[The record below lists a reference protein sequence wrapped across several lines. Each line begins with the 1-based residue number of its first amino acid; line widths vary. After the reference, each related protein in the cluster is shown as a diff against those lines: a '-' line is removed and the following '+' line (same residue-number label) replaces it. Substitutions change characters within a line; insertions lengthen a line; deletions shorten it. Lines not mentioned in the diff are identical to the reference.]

1 MMKKRLFSIMAKASL
16 SEIQVIA
23 EPLTHKYSIQIIKE
37 PAKSLAMVQLRETVR
52 ESLFYIGEVLVVEAI
67 VSVGDVKGMAV
78 TLGDDFEKVLAM
90 AILDAC
96 LNKKIKESGA
106 IEQSLF
112 QLERKQIEKEQKEN
126 ALFQKTKVN
135 FNSIDQGTKP

>member
-1 MMKKRLFSIMAKASL
+1 
-16 SEIQVIA
+16 
-23 EPLTHKYSIQIIKE
+23 
-37 PAKSLAMVQLRETVR
+37 
-52 ESLFYIGEVLVVEAI
+52 
-67 VSVGDVKGMAV
+67 
-78 TLGDDFEKVLAM
+78 M

-96 LNKKIKESGA
+96 LNKKIEESSA

-135 FNSIDQGTKP
+135 FNSMDQGTKL

>member
-67 VSVGDVKGMAV
+67 VSIGDVKGMAV

-96 LNKKIKESGA
+96 FNKKIEESDA

-135 FNSIDQGTKP
+135 FNSMDQGTKL

>member
-37 PAKSLAMVQLRETVR
+37 PTKSLAMVQLRETVQ

-67 VSVGDVKGMAV
+67 VSIGDVKGMAV

-96 LNKKIKESGA
+96 LNKKIEESSA

-135 FNSIDQGTKP
+135 FNSMDQGTKL

>member
-37 PAKSLAMVQLRETVR
+37 PTKSLAMVQLRETVQ

-67 VSVGDVKGMAV
+67 VSIGDVKGMAV

-90 AILDAC
+90 AILDAS
-96 LNKKIKESGA
+96 LNKKIEESGA

-135 FNSIDQGTKP
+135 FNSMDQGTKL

>member
-1 MMKKRLFSIMAKASL
+1 MMKKRFFSIMAKASL

-23 EPLTHKYSIQIIKE
+23 EPLTHKYSIQIIQE

-67 VSVGDVKGMAV
+67 VSIGDVKGMAV

-90 AILDAC
+90 AILDAS
-96 LNKKIKESGA
+96 LNKKIEESSA

-135 FNSIDQGTKP
+135 FNSMDQRAKL